1 MAAQRGSLVAAAS
14 VLLAV
19 AALTHPAACSPFT
32 DILAAVETVTTS
44 FEVANSSLAA
54 AGGGATELAAAAGLG
69 VRGEALKAARST
81 KRCSHTQ
88 PTAEEYAVAAPA
100 LAAAELFE
108 AEEDAAYQSSRRS
121 YFFLSFLQRTRVHRE
136 DEDTSV
142 PAGRAKLVEVPHGF
156 TLSPMRAGNGTT
168 ARLLANQYGPLIK
181 IVPTHWHVLRDGT
194 TYNQG
199 NIPLSLISKQMVV
212 LNRVFKEANIQF
224 KVGVF
229 C

>member
-19 AALTHPAACSPFT
+19 VALTHPAACSPFT

-69 VRGEALKAARST
+69 VRGEVLKAARST

-121 YFFLSFLQRTRVHRE
+121 YFFLSFLNFTFLPPRLVCCFCCGHQLLWPRSQSISSLV
-136 DEDTSV
+136 SV
-142 PAGRAKLVEVPHGF
+142 CSSCTAGV
-156 TLSPMRAGNGTT
+156 
-168 ARLLANQYGPLIK
+168 
-181 IVPTHWHVLRDGT
+181 
-194 TYNQG
+194 
-199 NIPLSLISKQMVV
+199 
-212 LNRVFKEANIQF
+212 
-224 KVGVF
+224 
-229 C
+229 